1 MRAFLLFITIS
12 VSSTAVV
19 EWTPNTSFDL
29 AINFR
34 DHKLPCSKQS
44 VVFPESVQEVINFE
58 ADIAVKEF
66 ILPKNGEL
74 LFDSLEEVIAFG
86 AEDNDNCTESGTA
99 YYTPRRYYSWAD
111 PDVWSSSKFNE
122 ATPDAERVPCYNDA
136 VVIPKHTQFT
146 IALPEKTQHIQ
157 SLSVGGTYQDY
168 ITFERLARMSSGDSP
183 QQFVLNSVYSTGVRI
198 AYTGCYNPAGC
209 PCQTHV
215 LKINCAL
222 KFCPVPKCF
231 NPIQPIG
238 HCCKICGGFIVSK
251 IGPSFDTLKFE
262 ENVANVI
269 ESYGKNKLIYH
280 IGILRDNRVQ
290 VVVVEKGDYD
300 GTSTQAIQDIEYSI
314 NSKVLQTMAYF
325 SGIPTSESGMSV
337 KIVFSMFFTVVLV
350 MGMIYIYYY
359 RKPDL
364 PVFNYPMFARN
375 TRRVVSRFNARSES
389 VVSLTSRRD
398 STATTRSDFSTAFR
412 NPMYDSKRGRVEVTE
427 PVSEED

>member
-44 VVFPESVQEVINFE
+44 VVFPESVQEVIDFV
-58 ADIAVKEF
+58 ADVAVKEF

-86 AEDNDNCTESGTA
+86 PEEHDNCTETGTA
-99 YYTPRRYYSWAD
+99 YYAPRKYFSWND
-111 PDVWSSSKFNE
+111 PDVWSSSKFNA
-122 ATPDAERVPCYNDA
+122 ATPDAERIPCYNDD
-136 VVIPKHTQFT
+136 VVFPDHSQFT
-146 IALPEKTQHIQ
+146 LAAPDDIQYVQ
-157 SLSVGGTYQDY
+157 SLSLGGIYQD
-168 ITFERLARMSSGDSP
+168 TDSFQRHALMSSGDAP
-183 QQFVLNSVYSTGVRI
+183 QQFLLNNYFSTGVVI
-198 AYTGCYNPAGC
+198 TYTKCNNPSGC

-215 LKINCAL
+215 LKINCEL
-222 KFCPVPKCF
+222 KFCPAPKCL
-231 NPIQPIG
+231 NPIQPVG
-238 HCCKICGGFIVSK
+238 HCCKICGGYIVSK
-251 IGPSFDTLKFE
+251 MGPSFDTLVFE
-262 ENVANVI
+262 ENVAKVI
-269 ESYGKNKLIYH
+269 ESYGKDKLVYH
-280 IGILRDNRVQ
+280 IGILPDNRVQ
-290 VVVVEKGDYD
+290 VVVVEKGEYD
-300 GTSTQAIQDIEYSI
+300 GTSTQAIQDIEYGI
-314 NSKVLQTMAYF
+314 DSKVLQTMAYF

-337 KIVFSMFFTVVLV
+337 KIAFSMFFAVVFV
-350 MGMIYIYYY
+350 MGAIYVYYY

-398 STATTRSDFSTAFR
+398 STATTRSGFGTAFR